1 MICKKIGQYCHYR
14 SLYNEIYSNNRS
26 VEKKILRLHSKWK
39 NKGKKLLIKL
49 ELKDSKITI
58 IMANLYWPF
67 PLWQAYCVY
76 LPHLIFSDIRHATVH
91 GVNVR
96 YYLMTKQQ
104 EIRFCHTKAHFFFAV
119 WLLTAS
125 KLLRKLWAPSLGTC
139 GMSKPYMPWPF
150 YGTSP
155 QHPLSQQPQWNRRV
169 APPCSLKTFSD
180 LFGTLPCLSRKPH
193 YVYNK
198 SFQTLVVHR

>member
-1 MICKKIGQYCHYR
+1 MKKTREKTSYKATIERLKNNNNNGKYLLTISSMA
-14 SLYNEIYSNNRS
+14 SLLCI
-26 VEKKILRLHSKWK
+26 
-39 NKGKKLLIKL
+39 
-49 ELKDSKITI
+49 
-58 IMANLYWPF
+58 
-67 PLWQAYCVY
+67 
-76 LPHLIFSDIRHATVH
+76 LPHLIFSDLSHATVH

-104 EIRFCHTKAHFFFAV
+104 EIRFCHTKAHFIFAV

-125 KLLRKLWAPSLGTC
+125 KLIRKLWAPSLDTC

-155 QHPLSQQPQWNRRV
+155 QHPLPQQPQWNGRV

-180 LFGTLPCLSRKPH
+180 LFGTLPCLPRKPH

>member
-1 MICKKIGQYCHYR
+1 MKKQ
-14 SLYNEIYSNNRS
+14 
-26 VEKKILRLHSKWK
+26 
-39 NKGKKLLIKL
+39 GKKLLIKL

-96 YYLMTKQQ
+96 YYLMTKQ
-104 EIRFCHTKAHFFFAV
+104 EIRFCHTKATSF
-119 WLLTAS
+119 LLFDCWQLP
-125 KLLRKLWAPSLGTC
+125 KLIGKLWAPSLGTC

-155 QHPLSQQPQWNRRV
+155 QHPLSQQPQWNGRV
-169 APPCSLKTFSD
+169 APLLSQNIFRPVWD
-180 LFGTLPCLSRKPH
+180 PACLSRKPH